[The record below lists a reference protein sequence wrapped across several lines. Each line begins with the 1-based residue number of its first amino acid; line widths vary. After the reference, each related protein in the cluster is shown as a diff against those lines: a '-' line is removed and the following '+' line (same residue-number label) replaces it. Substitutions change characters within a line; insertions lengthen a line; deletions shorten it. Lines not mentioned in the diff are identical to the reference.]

1 MAKFRFVAF
10 LVLVIASSHAFAWNE
25 QFGNCLFMVAQ
36 LPIMKDPRIQ
46 EFLQRATRNA
56 VGTRKGSQRLPGCF
70 ALWKAR
76 AALMPYC
83 RYPCCMKEAFASK
96 QIKSRRRPFR
106 ERLPRPGLQMRSRT

>member
-1 MAKFRFVAF
+1 MIKFRLVAF

-56 VGTRKGSQRLPGCF
+56 VGS
-70 ALWKAR
+70 
-76 AALMPYC
+76 
-83 RYPCCMKEAFASK
+83 KEGLSRSCQVASHFG
-96 QIKSRRRPFR
+96 RRGQP
-106 ERLPRPGLQMRSRT
+106 